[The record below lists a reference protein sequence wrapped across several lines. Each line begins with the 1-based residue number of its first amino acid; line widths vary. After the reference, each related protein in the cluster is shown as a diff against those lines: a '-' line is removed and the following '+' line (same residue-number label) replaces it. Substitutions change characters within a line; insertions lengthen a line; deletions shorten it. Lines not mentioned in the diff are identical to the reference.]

1 MKFSAS
7 IFLLA
12 LATALLRAQAP
23 PQISPDAAAQLIMRP
38 QPPVD
43 NSQWANVSATA
54 EFDPPVVRPGEKT
67 FYRVKINATQNSIL
81 WPDKISTP
89 PELRLGPSTR
99 GQLTQPDGSPFR
111 PATEFLYEATPTTAG
126 RFTIP
131 NFVISVDGRSVEI
144 PAASVDVRT
153 DAPPLTPRK
162 LSLEIP
168 VTNLFSG
175 QPFRV
180 RVISP
185 AAQGNQIEALRDVQ
199 FNGGEFLTDKLS
211 THQST
216 AVVNHNGQLKP
227 SFIYET
233 VATPIATGTTTISA
247 QGFTVSLF
255 SVGPITITAS
265 AGPIIIG
272 GNTQSSPLLL
282 VSDAVRLNVRPLPQE
297 NELPGFTGAM
307 GRFTADKPQLS
318 TNRIRVGE
326 PVRLKVTFHGA
337 DDLSR
342 LVPPAPP
349 RSRAWQVIADK
360 PPATGFTLI
369 PQTDETHETPLIPFS
384 YFNPATAKYVDLT
397 IPALPVTVV
406 GDGLPVQ
413 LPAFDNDSQSAA
425 PAQLSGLASA
435 PGKTVLSLRPL
446 QLRGWFVI
454 AQLLPVLGLLALW
467 RWDQHRRFLE
477 AHPELVRRARA
488 RRALRS
494 ERRRL
499 QQAVAAG
506 DAAAFVQI
514 AAAAMRIAVAPH
526 FPAHP
531 RALVCADVLA
541 QLSEA
546 ERNGRAGE
554 TVRKIFATVDAQ
566 FAALVPATT
575 TGLAL
580 AADVEAVLEILE
592 EKL

>member
-1 MKFSAS
+1 MKFSAP
-7 IFLLA
+7 IFLLI
-12 LATALLRAQAP
+12 LAAAILQAQAP

-43 NSQWANVSATA
+43 NSQPANIVATA
-54 EFDPPVVRPGEKT
+54 EFNPPTVRPGEST
-67 FYRVKINATQNSIL
+67 YYRVKINATQNTIL
-81 WPDKISTP
+81 WPDKIATP
-89 PELRLGPSTR
+89 PELRLGPSAR
-99 GQLTQPDGSPFR
+99 GQLTQPDGTAFR
-111 PATEFLYEATPTTAG
+111 PLTEFLYTIKSTATG
-126 RFTIP
+126 RFTIS
-131 NFVISVDGRSVEI
+131 NFVVAVDGRSVEI
-144 PAASVDVRT
+144 PAASVDVGA
-153 DAPPLTPRK
+153 DAPPQLPRK
-162 LSLEIP
+162 LSLEVP

-185 AAQGNQIEALRDVQ
+185 AASGNQIEALRDVQ
-199 FNGGEFLTDKLS
+199 FNGGEFLTDKLA

-255 SVGPITITAS
+255 SAGPITITAS
-265 AGPIIIG
+265 AGPITLG
-272 GNTQSSPLLL
+272 GNAQSSPVLL
-282 VSDAVRLNVRPLPQE
+282 VSEAVQLNVRPLPQE

-326 PVRLKVTFHGA
+326 PVRLKVTFHGV

-349 RSRAWQVIADK
+349 RSREWQVIADK

-369 PQTDETHETPLIPFS
+369 PQTDETHETPVIPFS
-384 YFNPATAKYVDLT
+384 YFEPATGKYVDLT
-397 IPALPVTVV
+397 IPAFPVMVV

-413 LPAFDNDSQSAA
+413 LPAFENDSPSAA
-425 PAQLSGLASA
+425 PAQLNGPAST

-454 AQLLPVLGLLALW
+454 AQLLPALGLLALW
-467 RWDQHRRFLE
+467 RWDRHRRFLE
-477 AHPELVRRARA
+477 AHPEIVRRARA

-499 QQAVAAG
+499 RQAVAAG
-506 DAAAFVQI
+506 DAAAFVQN

-541 QLSEA
+541 QLTEA
-546 ERNGRAGE
+546 ERNGQPGE
-554 TVRKIFATVDAQ
+554 TVRKIFATTDSQ
-566 FAALVPATT
+566 FAALVTATT
-575 TGLAL
+575 AGLAL
-580 AADVEAVLEILE
+580 AADVEAVLQLLE
-592 EKL
+592 KKL